1 MSFIEE
7 ESKREKELRLA
18 VEKAAETDP
27 DLKGVRSK
35 ESLRRDRAKA
45 KDEARRKDYEQKQA
59 TLETKRDRLEW
70 QKERSKIK
78 DKLRKEAEE
87 KRKNRGN
94 EISIK
99 TEPISDKD
107 KDPTAYKK
115 GIGNLASFAGGVAKL
130 GASAIGNQIRKRK
143 EDKNQRDN
151 EAKEAQQQREEDAA
165 ERGKSRIKK
174 RTKAALDQSSRLLP
188 SAPSQMSGREKRTAI
203 SQGKYLGKGKIVEE
217 YSCWREAFL
226 YELGD
231 MRRKKKKSKD
241 GEDYVVEV
249 MPENQKNSITIN
261 PTIKENYLHER
272 KRDHLA
278 NALLGLA
285 FATNVAQSPSAAIR
299 SGHIEGPGMQLMSRM
314 MQRRKEA
321 NRNLDS
327 GRVSHPARNIKKN
340 DKPEV
345 KKSDVKEALDK
356 RELLK
361 SIVKKLIDEKK
372 RKNYLLNSGYIGEEN
387 IEEVAAWQR
396 KEGKNPEG
404 GLNAKGVASYRAQN
418 PGSELQTAVTTKPSK
433 LKPGSKDAKR
443 RKSFCARMGGMSG
456 PMKDEKGRPTRK
468 SLSLR
473 KWNC

>member
-87 KRKNRGN
+87 KRKNKGK

-99 TEPISDKD
+99 TEPITDKD

-151 EAKEAQQQREEDAA
+151 EAKEAQP
-165 ERGKSRIKK
+165 
-174 RTKAALDQSSRLLP
+174 SRLLP
-188 SAPSQMSGREKRTAI
+188 SAPSQIRGREKRTAI
-203 SQGKYLGKGKIVEE
+203 SQGKYLGRGTVVEK
-217 YSCWREAFL
+217 YSCWREEFL

-249 MPENQKNSITIN
+249 MPENKKNSITIN

-272 KRDHLA
+272 KRDQLA

-340 DKPEV
+340 NKPEV

-404 GLNAKGVASYRAQN
+404 GLNAKGVASYRKEN
-418 PGSELQTAVTTKPSK
+418 PGSKLQTAVTTKPSK
-433 LKPGSKDAKR
+433 LKPGSKAANR
-443 RKSFCARMGGMSG
+443 RKSFCARMSGNPG

-468 SLSLR
+468 ALSLR